1 MSDKLMLIDGYSL
14 INRAF
19 YAISGRNYLQTADGV
34 ITNAIFGFFNMLYK
48 LLEEE
53 KPEYILVA
61 FDVKKPTFRHLAYD
75 GYKLGRRK
83 MPEELVGQIP
93 YIRDILKVMGISIV
107 EKEGFE
113 ADDIMG
119 TLAKK
124 VQRHGI
130 NSVVISGDRD
140 LLQIVDEFIRVK
152 VPVTKG
158 GATSIEDY
166 DVEGI
171 YQKYGLTPKQL
182 IELKSVMGD
191 SSDNIPGVKG
201 VGEKTALPLVQKY
214 GSLEGIYEN
223 IHELK
228 GALKQ
233 KFEEQR
239 DGASLS
245 RTLATIILDVPVDFQ
260 VEDFQVK
267 SYDTQELCEIFGRLE
282 LKGLIEKFCPSQ
294 GHQEKVEELHI
305 QIEEVEEPEILN
317 RILKKAQENGAISFY
332 SEPFFSEQLLGIY
345 PGGDTAYLFD
355 FKHAN
360 LDLGFLT
367 QIFTQD
373 GTKKFVHHL
382 KEFIRFIRKFDYKI
396 KSEVFDVML
405 AGYLIDSASQKYEV
419 NDLATKFLGTKAN
432 QVSKKNENSFQ
443 REDVAKNAFI
453 LGRLGEIFSEKIKEL
468 GQEKLLTELEM
479 PLVEVLESMESQG
492 IKVNKE
498 ALKIYWDELNEIIK
512 GLEDTIYDLAGEKFN
527 MNSPKALG
535 EILFE
540 KLQLPVGKKTKTG
553 FSTDVEVL
561 EDLKDK
567 HPVIE
572 SILGYRQM
580 EKLKNTY
587 AKPLYDLVEPLEDAK
602 IHTKFNQ
609 AGTVTGRITSV
620 EPNLQNIPYRQEYGR
635 RIRKVF
641 VPSSPDHVLI
651 DADYSQIELRI
662 LAHITEDENL
672 IHAFI
677 EGKDIHA
684 RTAAKIFG
692 IEEKDI
698 TSIQRSRAKAINFGI
713 LYGLGEFSLAKDL
726 GVTRKEA
733 KSYIEGY
740 LGEYKGVQR
749 YMVDVVE
756 KAKAEGFV
764 TTLLGRRRNIPEL
777 QSKNFNIRSF
787 GERVA
792 LNAPIQGSAAD
803 VLKLAMLKIYAEL
816 KDRGFASRLV
826 LQVHDE
832 ILVDALR
839 QEEKEVKELVKVSME
854 SVLKLHVPLLVEVKQ
869 GDNWYETK

>member
-1 MSDKLMLIDGYSL
+1 MLIDGYSL

-19 YAISGRNYLQTADGV
+19 YAISGRNLLQTADGV
-34 ITNAIFGFFNMLYK
+34 ITNAVFGFFNMLYK

-53 KPEYILVA
+53 KPEYVLVA

-93 YIRDILKVMGISIV
+93 YIRDILKIMGISIV

-113 ADDIMG
+113 ADDIIG

-124 VQRHGI
+124 VQPYSI
-130 NSVVISGDRD
+130 NSVVVSGDRD
-140 LLQIVDEFIRVK
+140 LLQIVDESIRVK

-158 GATSIEDY
+158 GTTSIENY

-171 YQKYGLTPKQL
+171 YEKYGLTPKQL

-239 DGASLS
+239 DGATLS

-260 VEDFQVK
+260 LEDFQVK
-267 SYDTQELCEIFGRLE
+267 SYDTEELCEIFGRLE
-282 LKGLIEKFCPSQ
+282 MKGLIEKFCPNQ
-294 GHQEKVEELHI
+294 GNQSKPKELPINIEGVEEA
-305 QIEEVEEPEILN
+305 ETLN
-317 RILKKAQENGAISFY
+317 RILKKAKENGSISFY
-332 SEPFFSEQLLGIY
+332 SEPSFSKELLGIY
-345 PGGDTAYLFD
+345 PGGDRAYIFD
-355 FKHAN
+355 FKQIS

-367 QIFTQD
+367 QIFKQN
-373 GTKKFVHHL
+373 GTRKFVHHL
-382 KEFIRFIRKFDYKI
+382 KEFMRLLRKFNYEM
-396 KSEVFDVML
+396 KSNIFDVML
-405 AGYLIDSASQKYEV
+405 AGYLIDSSSQKY
-419 NDLATKFLGTKAN
+419 DLIDLSQKFLGMKVN
-432 QVSKKNENSFQ
+432 QISKKGENSFQ
-443 REDVAKNAFI
+443 REDVGKNAFI
-453 LGRLGEIFSEKIKEL
+453 LGKIGELLLEKVKEL
-468 GQEKLLTELEM
+468 GQEKLLEDLEM

-492 IKVNKE
+492 IKVDKV
-498 ALKIYWDELNEIIK
+498 ALKSYWGELNEKIK

-561 EDLKDK
+561 EELKDK
-567 HPVIE
+567 HPIIE
-572 SILGYRQM
+572 SILSYRQM

-587 AKPLYDLVEPLEDAK
+587 AKPLYDLVDPLEDSK

-641 VPSSPDHVLI
+641 VPSSKDHLLI
-651 DADYSQIELRI
+651 DADYSQIELRV
-662 LAHITEDENL
+662 LAHITGDENL
-672 IHAFI
+672 LHAFK
-677 EGKDIHA
+677 EGKDIHSS
-684 RTAAKIFG
+684 TAAKIF
-692 IEEKDI
+692 EVDEKDI

-740 LGEYKGVQR
+740 LGQYQGVKK
-749 YMVDVVE
+749 YMTDVVE
-756 KAKAEGFV
+756 KAKQEGFV

-803 VLKLAMLKIYAEL
+803 ILKLAMLKIY
-816 KDRGFASRLV
+816 DRLRDGGFASRLV

-839 QEEKEVKELVKVSME
+839 QEAKEVKQLVKESME
-854 SVLKLHVPLLVEVKQ
+854 NVLDLHVPLLVEVKE
-869 GDNWYETK
+869 GENWYETK